1 MSSSI
6 KELSLAFFKGLA
18 FGKGLIM
25 GRELA
30 ENKDMAEDRWIT
42 IHPFG
47 NMKQG
52 EADTGEGKR
61 YFQRIFI
68 NDETDEIEGGLG
80 GKLNGT
86 KISDMGENLRALR
99 EDKPLKMSDGQ
110 SGKTEEQEEVPKHVK
125 EIDEKTERWKAAK
138 ARFKKRKEAEEAK
151 AQKEAEEAKR
161 KAEEEAQKPKDY
173 AKEITDFIKER
184 EEERLKP
191 QERAFSDPHP
201 ADKSILDKEYYKD
214 IKRKAQNILKSLNGD
229 KYAEEAV
236 ENVKDKIDAI
246 LSEYSDTYTRSIN
259 LARNPD
265 FSYDPEWTN
274 FEKDYRDKLYRQFDE
289 LERYVKDPEK
299 YKADIEQTRSDLK
312 SINDEL
318 ELRRKALAKLPN
330 DRGTNSYL
338 SKLLNTEN
346 IITESLKAETGL
358 HTDKGKR
365 WETAVR
371 DLSGIE
377 DVKANAEKLL
387 KSVDKNPK
395 YTDVLAKAKEGEYYK
410 NISDVTKEQKERAEA
425 REEKKQE
432 RVDRMR
438 ERADNIIK
446 QGEER
451 FHRGYEAIMALP
463 PGQPNIEGRLTSYL
477 ERADRDQRRGMEK
490 IKYGESLKAR
500 ADDIEAHNEIRSDD
514 PLAIQKLQQEVENS
528 VGTRRAYYQKKL
540 ERALKTQERAN
551 TGSGLKKETKL
562 YKLDE
567 DFTDG
572 RIRFRFDGK
581 PRQEVIDIMKSRGFR
596 WSPSNKA
603 WQRQNTPNGVWS
615 AKKVIEELKQ
625 YE

>member
-1 MSSSI
+1 MSSI
-6 KELSLAFFKGLA
+6 KECTLAFFKGLA
-18 FGKGLIM
+18 FGKGLII

-42 IHPFG
+42 IHPGGDPDVNRRIEIDDEGYILKGFG
-47 NMKQG
+47 NKIVGTNLKDLSANLKAIKNG
-52 EADTGEGKR
+52 EQPIK
-61 YFQRIFI
+61 
-68 NDETDEIEGGLG
+68 
-80 GKLNGT
+80 
-86 KISDMGENLRALR
+86 M
-99 EDKPLKMSDGQ
+99 DKDGNRV
-110 SGKTEEQEEVPKHVK
+110 TEQEEVPKHVK

-138 ARFKKRKEAEEAK
+138 ERFKKRKEAEEAK

-161 KAEEEAQKPKDY
+161 KAEEEAKKPKDY
-173 AKEITDFIKER
+173 VKEVTDFIKDR

-191 QERAFSDPHP
+191 QERTFGDPRP

-246 LSEYSDTYTRSIN
+246 LGEYSDTYTRSIN

-289 LERYVKDPEK
+289 LERYAKDPEK
-299 YKADIEQTRSDLK
+299 YKADIEQTRNDLK

-377 DVKANAEKLL
+377 NVKANAEKLL

-395 YTDVLAKAKEGEYYK
+395 YTDVLAKAKEGEFYK
-410 NISDVTKEQKERAEA
+410 NISDVTEEQRERAEA
-425 REEKKQE
+425 REERKQE

-438 ERADNIIK
+438 DRADNIIK

-451 FHRGYEAIMALP
+451 FHRGYKAIMALP

-540 ERALKTQERAN
+540 DRALKTQERAN
-551 TGSGLKKETKL
+551 TGGGLKAETKL
-562 YKLDE
+562 YKMNE
-567 DFTDG
+567 DFEDG
-572 RIRFRFDGK
+572 RIRFKFDGK
-581 PRQEVIDIMKSRGFR
+581 PRQEIIDIMKSRGFR

-615 AKKVIEELKQ
+615 AKKVMEELKQ
-625 YE
+625 FE